1 MWDPRKHGGLAFDPN
16 QFTNSTVALG
26 TIGNAPRSI
35 CCQPGIDNWD
45 VGVFKGFQLR
55 ERLRTEFR
63 AELYN
68 IWNHAQ
74 FYSVDGNISD
84 GPTFG
89 LAQKVR
95 DPRQVQFALK
105 FIF

>member
-1 MWDPRKHGGLAFDPN
+1 M
-16 QFTNSTVALG
+16 Q
-26 TIGNAPRSI
+26 
-35 CCQPGIDNWD
+35 
-45 VGVFKGFQLR
+45 
-55 ERLRTEFR
+55 FR

-89 LAQKVR
+89 LAQRVR
-95 DPRQVQFALK
+95 GPRTVQFALK
-105 FIF
+105 FLF